1 MRLLILF
8 LFIGLVGCRK
18 DPVLSIHHTNQNKLI
33 ALQPLNEYG
42 SAELSSLQKELSH
55 FFNAQV
61 IVLPSLRI
69 PDSYRVSNSAEA
81 PSYFADS
88 LIQFLLNQ
96 KQNWVD
102 EIIGLTH
109 DEILIVKNT
118 GLLAPDKTT
127 MLSFFQRVKG
137 LGYISEPACVIS
149 DYSFLSTD
157 TAILN
162 KRLRKV
168 VLHEVGHNLGLDHC
182 KTDACLMSE
191 KNADNAILDNG
202 NGDYCE
208 RCKSKL
214 N

>member
-1 MRLLILF
+1 MRLVILF
-8 LFIGLVGCRK
+8 LFIGLICCRK

-33 ALQPLNEYG
+33 ALQPLNEYSG
-42 SAELSSLQKELSH
+42 AELSSLQRELSN

-61 IVLPSLRI
+61 IVLPSLQI
-69 PDSYRVSNSAEA
+69 PVSYRSSTTTEGY
-81 PSYFADS
+81 SYLADS
-88 LIQFLLNQ
+88 LIQFLLNR
-96 KQNWVD
+96 KQDRVD

-109 DEILIVKNT
+109 DEMLIVKNT

-127 MLSFFQRVKG
+127 TLSFFQRVKG

-149 DYSFLSTD
+149 DYSFISTD
-157 TAILN
+157 TAITN

-168 VLHEVGHNLGLDHC
+168 VLHEVGHNLGLDNC

-191 KNADNAILDNG
+191 KNGDNAILDNG

-208 RCKSKL
+208 RCKRKL